1 VRNWVSRLLAA
12 VSCVAGLGIARGD
25 DRATITGKITN
36 SAGNPVE
43 HATVLVYSA
52 GVKKGYAEFCPTCWA
67 DCGKR
72 TTTDAGGNFT
82 IPSLSPD
89 LIFTLVVLRD
99 GYSAKYVEKI
109 DPSKGPAQT
118 ATLKTLPPVE
128 DVSQVVRGA
137 VVDVHGLPL
146 RDAVIEQEGV
156 GIRGPNRGMGHSFG
170 GARNWI
176 DEMAVTNEKGEF
188 EMAYSKPAAEMI
200 LQVSARGMAPK
211 LFTEPT
217 GADRKTMVV
226 SDGATVRGRLMFNGK
241 PVANAEVGLI
251 THERRS
257 GTVYSEVLIGTKEDG
272 TFTITNV
279 PAGRIWM
286 LYPKMESLAARGIGS
301 QAVPFETK
309 DDGQEVDVGD
319 IQLTAANVLKGR
331 VVLTDGKPIP
341 PGMRVTVGADQAWDN
356 QMAEIGA
363 DGSFEFHGLPTGV
376 YGVHPS
382 VKGYRAGSDGFGI
395 EALVNRDI
403 TNLVIRM
410 EPAPP
415 LQ

>member
-1 VRNWVSRLLAA
+1 M
-12 VSCVAGLGIARGD
+12 
-25 DRATITGKITN
+25 
-36 SAGNPVE
+36 P
-43 HATVLVYSA
+43 
-52 GVKKGYAEFCPTCWA
+52 
-67 DCGKR
+67 
-72 TTTDAGGNFT
+72 
-82 IPSLSPD
+82 
-89 LIFTLVVLRD
+89 
-99 GYSAKYVEKI
+99 
-109 DPSKGPAQT
+109 T
-118 ATLKTLPPVE
+118 ATLKIRPEVE
-128 DVSQVVRGA
+128 DASQVVRGL
-137 VVDVHGLPL
+137 VVDLHGRPL

-156 GIRGPNRGMGHSFG
+156 GTIGPNGKGHSFG

-188 EMAYSKPAAEMI
+188 EIAYSKPAYEMI

-217 GADRKTMVV
+217 GADRKTMALG
-226 SDGATVRGRLMFNGK
+226 DGATVHGRLVFNGK
-241 PVANAEVGLI
+241 PVANAELGLI

-257 GTVYSEVLIGTKEDG
+257 GTKYSEVLIGTKADG

-286 LYPKMESLAARGIGS
+286 LYPKMESLASRGIGGF
-301 QAVPFETK
+301 AVPLETN
-309 DDGQEVDVGD
+309 DDRQDIDVGD
-319 IQLTAANVLKGR
+319 IQLTPAHTLKGR
-331 VVLTDGKPIP
+331 IVLSDGKTIP
-341 PGMRVTVGADQAWDN
+341 PGMRVNIGADQAWDN
-356 QMAEIGA
+356 QMAEIAA

-403 TNLVIRM
+403 TGLVIRM
-410 EPAPP
+410 EPASP

>member
-1 VRNWVSRLLAA
+1 
-12 VSCVAGLGIARGD
+12 
-25 DRATITGKITN
+25 
-36 SAGNPVE
+36 
-43 HATVLVYSA
+43 
-52 GVKKGYAEFCPTCWA
+52 
-67 DCGKR
+67 
-72 TTTDAGGNFT
+72 
-82 IPSLSPD
+82 
-89 LIFTLVVLRD
+89 
-99 GYSAKYVEKI
+99 
-109 DPSKGPAQT
+109 
-118 ATLKTLPPVE
+118 
-128 DVSQVVRGA
+128 
-137 VVDVHGLPL
+137 
-146 RDAVIEQEGV
+146 
-156 GIRGPNRGMGHSFG
+156 
-170 GARNWI
+170 
-176 DEMAVTNEKGEF
+176 
-188 EMAYSKPAAEMI
+188 MAYSKPAAEMI

-226 SDGATVRGRLMFNGK
+226 SDGATVRGRLMVNGK

-257 GTVYSEVLIGTKEDG
+257 GTMYSEVLIGTKEDG

-319 IQLTAANVLKGR
+319 IRLTAAHMLKGR
-331 VVLTDGKPIP
+331 VVLSDGKPIP

-363 DGSFEFHGLPTGV
+363 DGSFEFHGLPAGV

-395 EALVNRDI
+395 EALVNRDV
-403 TNLVIRM
+403 TDLVIRM

-415 LQ
+415 LR